1 MERDAGNAHTFSDDV
16 NSTPS
21 SGADFLIVQRP
32 GYHKDA
38 LGSASCRLDYLTASM
53 APVSRMQTH

>member
-1 MERDAGNAHTFSDDV
+1 MHTRLAAAGV

-38 LGSASCRLDYLTASM
+38 LGSASSRLDYLTASM
-53 APVSRMQTH
+53 APVSRMQAH